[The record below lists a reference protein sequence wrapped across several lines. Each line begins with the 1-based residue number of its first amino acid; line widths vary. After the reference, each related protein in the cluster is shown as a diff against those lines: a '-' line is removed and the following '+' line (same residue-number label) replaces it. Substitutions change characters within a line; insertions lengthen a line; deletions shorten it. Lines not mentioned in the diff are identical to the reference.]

1 MKELC
6 EFLEWYTKIVKSQI
20 VITNETFENLIEKFK
35 N

>member
-1 MKELC
+1 MKELS

-20 VITNETFENLIEKFK
+20 VITNETFEKLIEKFK

>member
-1 MKELC
+1 MKELS

-20 VITNETFENLIEKFK
+20 VITAETFENLLEKSK